1 MQEQVT
7 EGEKT
12 VADLKA
18 VIADKS
24 AQEKERSAEKEKHL
38 ASGYKKAKAT
48 EEALSKEL
56 VKVTS
61 IWKNKEGACEAEEAN
76 VEAAKLA
83 NKEGREALV
92 TKQNDIDTCAGE
104 VEAAKL
110 ELEQRTQEHA
120 DAERDYQ
127 AMCAGVANED
137 ADGESTMTLT
147 DQLAEAKETMTVAVT
162 RVKQA
167 EMKIKAFEKVHALPQ
182 LGRD

>member
-1 MQEQVT
+1 M
-7 EGEKT
+7 
-12 VADLKA
+12 
-18 VIADKS
+18 
-24 AQEKERSAEKEKHL
+24 
-38 ASGYKKAKAT
+38 
-48 EEALSKEL
+48 
-56 VKVTS
+56 
-61 IWKNKEGACEAEEAN
+61 
-76 VEAAKLA
+76 
-83 NKEGREALV
+83 
-92 TKQNDIDTCAGE
+92 TKQNDIDACAGE

-167 EMKIKAFEKVHALPQ
+167 EMKIKHLEKVLNTLRAHTLSHSRAQ
-182 LGRD
+182 STNRTKDSKKEE